1 MSGLFPRSRSAYK
14 RCMRAILAALL
25 LFVSVVTLPSRA
37 HDVLFIGNS
46 FTYGATAPAVEK
58 NGGVPKLFEEIAR
71 AKGKQVEATAVTAGG
86 KDWTYH
92 LAQPPTARALAA
104 KVWTWVVLQDYSTR
118 PTHIGN
124 VQGFLQDGETFSDRI
139 AQHSPQAGIVLYATW
154 ARPPGVFYQKPP
166 GNGFS
171 GPDQMLAELSQSYAH
186 LADDLAARDKKR
198 PVRVAPV
205 GSAFA
210 LVESHDPGIQLDASD
225 HHHTTADGYYEAALV
240 IYETIY
246 HESVQ
251 GAPTTFFNG
260 QLTIPNDEAAK
271 LQAAADEA
279 TRAVAP

>member
-1 MSGLFPRSRSAYK
+1 MKAF
-14 RCMRAILAALL
+14 LAAL
-25 LFVSVVTLPSRA
+25 FIFAFAVTLPSRGD
-37 HDVLFIGNS
+37 DVLFIGNS
-46 FTYGATAPAVEK
+46 FTFGATAPEVDK

-71 AKGKQVEATAVTAGG
+71 AKGRQVEVTAVTAAGE
-86 KDWTYH
+86 DWTYH
-92 LAQPPTARALAA
+92 LAQPATVRALAA

-124 VQGFLQDGETFSDRI
+124 VGQFMRDGETFSERI
-139 AQHSPQAGIVLYATW
+139 ARHSPQAGIALYATW
-154 ARPPGVFYQKPP
+154 ARPAGVFYVKPP

-171 GPDQMLAELSQSYAH
+171 GPDQMLHELSQSYAN
-186 LADDLAARDKKR
+186 LAADLAARDKDR

-205 GSAFA
+205 GAAFA
-210 LVESHDPGIQLDASD
+210 LIESRDPGIQLDARD

-246 HESVQ
+246 HESAQ

-260 QLTIPNDEAAK
+260 QLKIPTAAAAK

-279 TRAVAP
+279 VHAVGP